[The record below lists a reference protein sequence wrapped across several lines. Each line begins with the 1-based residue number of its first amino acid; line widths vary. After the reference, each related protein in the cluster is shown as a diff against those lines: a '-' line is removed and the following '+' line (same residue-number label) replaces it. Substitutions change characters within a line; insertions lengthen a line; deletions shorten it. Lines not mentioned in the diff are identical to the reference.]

1 MRVLAAAEGEAD
13 AYPALLEAI
22 GSSLGSPGGAMWL
35 RVARG
40 TLRRAFVWGAAPDGP
55 ADGLSFEVPRI
66 GVMNFAGNVEPDAA
80 LLETMQS
87 LGLLI
92 SHFAERCRAQLS
104 LAATAADAED
114 RERVLRNL
122 VDEQAALRRVA
133 TAIATESDPR
143 DAFTVVTEEVARL
156 LGAPSANMIRFNDDA
171 TATILANW
179 QERDVPVF
187 PLGSTVSLAGDSVSA
202 RVFRSGAP
210 ARVDSYTDLE
220 GSWPPACAT
229 SATSPRSRARSSR
242 TAGCGAR

>member
-1 MRVLAAAEGEAD
+1 
-13 AYPALLEAI
+13 
-22 GSSLGSPGGAMWL
+22 
-35 RVARG
+35 
-40 TLRRAFVWGAAPDGP
+40 
-55 ADGLSFEVPRI
+55 
-66 GVMNFAGNVEPDAA
+66 MNFAGSVEPDAA

-122 VDEQAALRRVA
+122 VAEQAALRRVA

-179 QERDVPVF
+179 QERDVHGV
-187 PLGSTVSLAGDSVSA
+187 
-202 RVFRSGAP
+202 P
-210 ARVDSYTDLE
+210 ARLNRVPGGRQRVRTRVPQRRPRAGGQLRRTSR

-229 SATSPRSRARSSR
+229 SATSPPSRARSSR